1 MIRRYKTALLIS
13 HPQFYPEDSR
23 GIRSQSMDIRNEL
36 TLVDSPCQVDDKVV
50 YQDAISGSF
59 VRNFGGG
66 ID

>member
-1 MIRRYKTALLIS
+1 
-13 HPQFYPEDSR
+13 
-23 GIRSQSMDIRNEL
+23 MDVRNEL

-59 VRNFGGG
+59 VRNIEGG